1 MEKKKR
7 IYTPEQ
13 VARNNAKNNK
23 WYKENTEKSK
33 ENTIRFRE
41 KNPGYVPPCV
51 KENPSN
57 YGKKDDL
64 GYIAV
69 YAIDDYNGTGDAYCG
84 QTGNLYKRMSL
95 HKSHGRL
102 NTETHRI
109 LQCFETREQA
119 LVFEKIKH
127 NEGFHGDSRTETNT

>member
-69 YAIDDYNGTGDAYCG
+69 YAIDNYNGTEASYCG
-84 QTGNLYKRMSL
+84 QTGNLVNRMKT
-95 HKSHGRL
+95 HRQHGRL
-102 NTETHRI
+102 NTESHRI
-109 LQCFETREQA
+109 LGCFRTREQA
-119 LVFEKIKH
+119 MAFEAIQHKAGYHGH
-127 NEGFHGDSRTETNT
+127 NNGK